1 MLKIDKT
8 QKVAILVSFSL
19 IRFFVLSFILISL
32 SSSLEIGIMRRWFSL
47 LSTIAKDVDVLKLFN
62 VAGAIEIILI

>member
-1 MLKIDKT
+1 MPKIDKT

-19 IRFFVLSFILISL
+19 IRFFVLSFILISS

>member
-19 IRFFVLSFILISL
+19 IRFFVLSFILISS

>member
-19 IRFFVLSFILISL
+19 IRFFVLSFILIPL

-62 VAGAIEIILI
+62 VAGVIENILI

>member
-8 QKVAILVSFSL
+8 HKVAILVSFSL
-19 IRFFVLSFILISL
+19 IRFFVLSFILISS

>member
-19 IRFFVLSFILISL
+19 IRFFVLSFILISS
-32 SSSLEIGIMRRWFSL
+32 SSSLEIGIMRRWFRL

>member
-62 VAGAIEIILI
+62 VAGVIENILI

>member
-19 IRFFVLSFILISL
+19 IRFFVLSFILISS

-47 LSTIAKDVDVLKLFN
+47 LSTIAKDVDVLKFFN

>member
-19 IRFFVLSFILISL
+19 IRFFVLSFILISS
-32 SSSLEIGIMRRWFSL
+32 SSSLEIGTMRRWFSL